1 MNSKE
6 LISILI
12 VIAFFLSSSAN
23 AREWYI
29 QPTTK
34 LRVEVDDNLRLR
46 TEESKDVAGFR
57 ASLFT
62 KYGTRTETSNI
73 DLTTLL
79 DVYRYWG
86 QENLDRE
93 DLDWTA
99 GSNFQ
104 LTERNQLGLDAVYI
118 RDTSLT
124 SEIELTGLT
133 QILVDREK
141 FNISPHWAYTL
152 SELQTLQTQ
161 YTHEE
166 VTYDNTSNSRLNSYK
181 TDSINLTYI
190 YQWRADTQLFATFS
204 ALQYRLTDIDIETDD
219 YSINAGFDYNYSETL
234 SFNAMVGTRYSVNRT
249 GSRVIVSRIGS
260 LLIPNTIPGTENS
273 SLGSLFSLGVK
284 KQFES
289 GDLDLSYSRSVSPSG
304 SGEFLQ
310 ADRFKASVSQGITE
324 RLKFDVSAA
333 INRSTSTDDKRDT
346 GRTYYLIEPKL
357 NWQFDRQTLLSGGY
371 RYRLQEFD
379 SRNNDAVSNG
389 VFVTI
394 SYQWDKLSTNRF

>member
-29 QPTTK
+29 QPTVN
-34 LRVEVDDNLRLR
+34 LRAVADDNLRLR
-46 TEESKDVAGFR
+46 TRETEDVAGFR
-57 ASLFT
+57 ASFFA

-79 DVYRYWG
+79 DVVRYWG

-93 DLDWTA
+93 DLDLKV
-99 GSNFQ
+99 GSNFKI
-104 LTERNQLGLDAVYI
+104 TERNQVGLDALYV
-118 RDTSLT
+118 RDTSIT
-124 SEIELTGLT
+124 SEQDLTGLT
-133 QILVDREK
+133 QVQVDREK
-141 FNISPHWAYTL
+141 FNISPHWTYSL
-152 SELQTLQTQ
+152 SEIQTIQTR

-166 VTYDNTSNSRLNSYK
+166 VTYEKSSASFLSSYK
-181 TDSINLTYI
+181 TDSINLNYI
-190 YQWRADTQLFATFS
+190 HQWQDDLQVFVSFT
-204 ALQYRLTDIDIETDD
+204 ALQYSLTDLDIETDD
-219 YSINAGFDYNYSETL
+219 YSINTGIDYNYSETL

-249 GSRVIVSRIGS
+249 GSRVIVSRIGN

-289 GDLDLSYSRSVSPSG
+289 GRFDISYSRSVSPSG

-310 ADRFKASVSQGITE
+310 ADRFKSSGSYSITE
-324 RLKFDVSAA
+324 HLSFGISGVISRT
-333 INRSTSTDDKRDT
+333 TSTDNTRDT
-346 GRTYYLIEPKL
+346 GRTYFSVEPKL
-357 NWQFDRQTLLSGGY
+357 NWRLNRQTRLSGGY
-371 RYRLQEFD
+371 RYRMQEFD
-379 SRNNDAVSNG
+379 NRNENAVSNSI
-389 VFVTI
+389 FMTI
-394 SYQWDKLSTNRF
+394 DFQWDKLSTNRF